1 MSAEE
6 AAPVVSESG
15 ISQETHSK
23 VAGELAEAQRQ
34 LALLKAKTDVYDN
47 QKREALTG
55 MKEDVSGFINDIA
68 GSEEFSA
75 FKHELAPM
83 QRWCGAREQGDAL
96 DTNLSSG
103 RRVSC
108 ASAKFKRTRE
118 EASQLGE
125 KSTLLAQAHKEL
137 EEVKADRDAKTTRI
151 GELEG
156 LVDERT
162 SAAKAFEAELA
173 KNGMLK
179 EKIDF
184 SQRSAR
190 ENTGAPSEGAA
201 SSAGAVRAN
210 VEDALMAFMSAGPS
224 NGGLKIGQS
233 GTGHHLLGQVGSS
246 DSFATALA
254 AGGRY

>member
-1 MSAEE
+1 MTDVETTPA
-6 AAPVVSESG
+6 VVADTG

-55 MKEDVSGFINDIA
+55 MKDDVGAFINDIA
-68 GSEEFSA
+68 GSEEFAA

-83 QRWCGAREQGDAL
+83 QRWCGQMEQGDAL
-96 DTNLSSG
+96 DTNLSIG
-103 RRVSC
+103 RLVSC

-118 EASQLGE
+118 EATANGE
-125 KSTLLAQAHKEL
+125 KSTLLASTMKEL
-137 EEVKADRDAKTTRI
+137 EEVKADRDAKAGRI

-162 SAAKAFEAELA
+162 NAAKAFEAELA

-184 SQRSAR
+184 SQKSAR
-190 ENTGAPSEGAA
+190 ENTGGSSSKAP
-201 SSAGAVRAN
+201 VPN
-210 VEDALMAFMSAGPS
+210 MDDALFGFINAGPS
-224 NGGLKIGQS
+224 NGGLRIGQS
-233 GTGHHLLGQVGSS
+233 ATGHSYLGTNGSDDAVAS
-246 DSFATALA
+246 AIRGF
-254 AGGRY
+254 